1 MNHEQP
7 QPESQK
13 PEEDLF
19 DYARTYTQAPEQ
31 KPLSSPADSTE
42 DVEYERW
49 LQETFKCPTCQNGP
63 GPCPNPDHVV
73 QKPIPKDFFK
83 YEVVSDD
90 DSINEEL
97 QLAANSSKIQDF
109 KTNAEAVEYM
119 RQLWEQ
125 NQLPEDKKA
134 S

>member
-1 MNHEQP
+1 MNHDQP

-19 DYARTYTQAPEQ
+19 DYARTHTQAPEQ
-31 KPLSSPADSTE
+31 KPSSSPADSTE
-42 DVEYERW
+42 DAEYEKW

-63 GPCPNPDHVV
+63 GPCSIHTV
-73 QKPIPKDFFK
+73 QRDIPKEMLT

-119 RQLWEQ
+119 KQLWEQ